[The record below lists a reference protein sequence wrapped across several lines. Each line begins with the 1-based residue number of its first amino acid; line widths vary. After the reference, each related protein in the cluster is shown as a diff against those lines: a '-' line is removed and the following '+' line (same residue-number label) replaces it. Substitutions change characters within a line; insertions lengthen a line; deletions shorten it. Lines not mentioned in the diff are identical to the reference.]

1 MDKIIAHRGVFDN
14 KDVVE
19 NTMQAFDLAIRKRI
33 PFELDIQLTK
43 DNQIVVYH
51 DFNLARLSN
60 SNKIIQEST
69 YNELKEI
76 KLLNTDSTIPLFK
89 DILELNN
96 DKVLIDI
103 EIKKTKRIQETV
115 DLLVEL
121 LKPYTNY
128 MIKSFDP
135 RIVKYVNKN
144 YSWIKV
150 GLLIENKYDNFLEE
164 KLLKSKFII
173 NYCKPD
179 FVAISKKLLDNQKF
193 MNKIKDIP
201 ILIWTI
207 KDDKEIKYDSDY
219 TYICNNLMNKK
230 KKM

>member
-207 KDDKEIKYDSDY
+207 KDDKEIEYDSDY